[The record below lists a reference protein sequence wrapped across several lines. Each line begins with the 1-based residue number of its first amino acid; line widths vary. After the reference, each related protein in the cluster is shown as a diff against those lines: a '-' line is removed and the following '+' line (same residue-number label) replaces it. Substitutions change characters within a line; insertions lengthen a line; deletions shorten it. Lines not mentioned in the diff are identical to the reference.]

1 NISTPYEFG
10 IFDNGLATKINSN
23 NYSESQKGFRYN
35 TPIFVN
41 QDGSNRYELVVSFP
55 EKEQYVFSSIIG
67 LGGLTLF
74 FTLFIVLVSSSALFQ
89 IIRQKKISEM
99 KTDFINNM
107 SHEFKTPI
115 ATINLALDA
124 ISNPKS
130 LHVPEK
136 VTQYVKMIREE
147 NSRMLSQVENV
158 LRISQLEKSNDPL
171 PMEEVDLHAIVEEA
185 ESHIQL
191 ILENKK
197 GVLNNRWKA
206 KEALIY
212 GNKSHLTNIVVNL
225 LDNAVKYCEKQPKI
239 ALESYNED
247 GYILLKVKDNGIGM
261 TPSIQKKVF
270 DKFYRASSGNIHNV
284 KGHGLGLAYVKKII
298 DLHKGSIH
306 LESKKNV
313 GTIFTI
319 TLPLKK

>member
-1 NISTPYEFG
+1 
-10 IFDNGLATKINSN
+10 
-23 NYSESQKGFRYN
+23 
-35 TPIFVN
+35 
-41 QDGSNRYELVVSFP
+41 
-55 EKEQYVFSSIIG
+55 
-67 LGGLTLF
+67 
-74 FTLFIVLVSSSALFQ
+74 
-89 IIRQKKISEM
+89 M
-99 KTDFINNM
+99 
-107 SHEFKTPI
+107 
-115 ATINLALDA
+115 
-124 ISNPKS
+124 
-130 LHVPEK
+130 
-136 VTQYVKMIREE
+136 
-147 NSRMLSQVENV
+147 
-158 LRISQLEKSNDPL
+158 
-171 PMEEVDLHAIVEEA
+171 
-185 ESHIQL
+185 

-270 DKFYRASSGNIHNV
+270 DKFYRATSGNIHNV

-298 DLHKGSIH
+298 DLHKGTIH

>member
-1 NISTPYEFG
+1 
-10 IFDNGLATKINSN
+10 
-23 NYSESQKGFRYN
+23 
-35 TPIFVN
+35 
-41 QDGSNRYELVVSFP
+41 
-55 EKEQYVFSSIIG
+55 
-67 LGGLTLF
+67 
-74 FTLFIVLVSSSALFQ
+74 
-89 IIRQKKISEM
+89 
-99 KTDFINNM
+99 
-107 SHEFKTPI
+107 
-115 ATINLALDA
+115 
-124 ISNPKS
+124 
-130 LHVPEK
+130 
-136 VTQYVKMIREE
+136 
-147 NSRMLSQVENV
+147 
-158 LRISQLEKSNDPL
+158 
-171 PMEEVDLHAIVEEA
+171 MEEVNLHAIVEEA

-270 DKFYRASSGNIHNV
+270 DKFYRATSGNIHNV

-298 DLHKGSIH
+298 DLHKGTIH

>member
-1 NISTPYEFG
+1 
-10 IFDNGLATKINSN
+10 
-23 NYSESQKGFRYN
+23 
-35 TPIFVN
+35 
-41 QDGSNRYELVVSFP
+41 
-55 EKEQYVFSSIIG
+55 
-67 LGGLTLF
+67 
-74 FTLFIVLVSSSALFQ
+74 
-89 IIRQKKISEM
+89 
-99 KTDFINNM
+99 M

-171 PMEEVDLHAIVEEA
+171 PMEEVNLHAIVEEA

-306 LESKKNV
+306 LESKK
-313 GTIFTI
+313 
-319 TLPLKK
+319 KM